1 MCSTNHRKSKE
12 RGREMMKKFYKKISD
27 LMYSDFMGDYI
38 LPLVVLLL
46 FMMAVTIPVYKAIQ
60 IKEERYFQTKYE
72 FITQDNE
79 VKEGYGCKTQY
90 GKATCIGDDG
100 TKYFGVKSYKKISVQ
115 ETQEEVQETTNETK
129 EYYLDGY
136 YLVTITFDDNYKDL
150 DFKTLETHFKSN
162 YNAKSVLID
171 DDGVAGT
178 EIFCEK
184 AEIDNIKELLESDY
198 LVQGY
203 EILEFKRSD

>member
-1 MCSTNHRKSKE
+1 MFVS
-12 RGREMMKKFYKKISD
+12 
-27 LMYSDFMGDYI
+27 I
-38 LPLVVLLL
+38 LPYVMILL
-46 FMMAVTIPVYKAIQ
+46 FTTAVALPVYEAMQ

-72 FITQDNE
+72 FVTQDGE

-100 TKYFGVKSYKKISVQ
+100 TKYFDIKSYKEIPVQ
-115 ETQEEVQETTNETK
+115 DTQEEVQETTNETK

-136 YLVTITFDDNYKDL
+136 YLVIITFNDNYKDL
-150 DFKTLETHFKSN
+150 DYETLKTHFKSN
-162 YNAKSVLID
+162 YNAKSVSI

-184 AEIDNIKELLESDY
+184 AEIDNIKQQLESDY

-203 EILEFKRSD
+203 EILGFKRSD